1 MRGILLINTGTP
13 ASKEKADVKKFICE
27 MLSDPLVMGRPEWQ
41 SKFLARNI
49 IAPFSASRS
58 TEKYKQIWRKEE
70 PEISPLLYH
79 MLKLSE
85 KLEVRKGLP
94 VEIAMRYGSPNIE
107 DAFRKLEK
115 KCPLLH
121 EVVIF
126 PLYPHYAQS
135 TTQSSIDEIGRIFYM
150 HPHSFRLKFVA
161 PYYNHPAYI
170 NALVECARPY
180 LENIDRLIFSYHS
193 LPISQVESAWKRV
206 RIMITSIR

>member
-115 KCPLLH
+115 
-121 EVVIF
+121 
-126 PLYPHYAQS
+126 
-135 TTQSSIDEIGRIFYM
+135 M
-150 HPHSFRLKFVA
+150 
-161 PYYNHPAYI
+161 PA
-170 NALVECARPY
+170 
-180 LENIDRLIFSYHS
+180 
-193 LPISQVESAWKRV
+193 
-206 RIMITSIR
+206 IT